1 MHSGYNVTVFAYGQT
16 GTGKTYTV
24 LGEAGEG
31 RGIVPRFVE
40 DVMARATAE
49 RGAAAAAAPLA
60 DGAALDDAAAEAAPK
75 LLVESTLERVCL
87 GVYEVYE
94 GKVFDL
100 LRPDDGG
107 GGGALAADGQGPLG
121 TQVTLEMEKPRAG
134 IEGRSYWVKGCA
146 GEREI
151 ASADEAMGLVRGAAR
166 LRHTSAHKLNE
177 TSSRSHCI
185 VSLSLRRRREVFK
198 LGRGADGAWRYAP
211 QPQKSA
217 ELVTRANL
225 VDLAGSEDQ
234 RDTQSSGSTLREAAD
249 INRSLFTLRKAIE
262 HLALKKHSRAVFQE
276 ETLTKL
282 LASSLLGQAYALMIA
297 TISPLAAA
305 ARHTRN
311 TLHYAGTA
319 SAIQLSAPKPAEDDF
334 QLRNLELQKRNRA
347 LLNQLEQSGR
357 AYTDLEARMAAIL
370 AERAAGDAEAADG
383 GGGGDADADGELAVG
398 VGVAAAA
405 AVGCLGV
412 AGGALGEDRRH
423 ARLEVGVRAAALL
436 ELVEERAVALLQLE
450 VAQLEVVLGGLRRRE
465 LDRRGGARVVQRVAR
480 VARGGGERRDR
491 RDHQRVRLA
500 EERRREELGE
510 RLLLEDGARVL
521 LEREVLDRLA
531 QREERAV
538 DVGGLAQRRARRL
551 RVALVLAAGEVDEVG
566 ARHELGALLRLR
578 RVPPRA
584 VGAAAELEDLAPPA
598 ERERDDAV
606 RARRRLVE
614 LVRRRVPQPRRAA
627 HEAHRLVGRRDLALA
642 RAALDPVAAPLDA
655 GARLLHLERH
665 LRAER
670 PLAVRRERA
679 AAAAVVGPQQV
690 EDLALVHLVHAEA
703 HALERRLDEQLRRRL
718 RRRVVERRAVGQRRR
733 RRRRAALRRR
743 ARHHVLDK
751 ARHDPAALA
760 RLAEHRVRLARA
772 RLPVGEDGHVVPAVH
787 LRRVRA
793 HQLGVQPLL
802 RRRRV
807 VVLRHG
813 QDEELRSCGRKTSK
827 TVPDLRRHAYGIGGV
842 SPELRRAV

>member
-1 MHSGYNVTVFAYGQT
+1 MAVLDEVPQHPRPPRPKKPKATATKTKADGDDNAFKVAVRCRPLLPREKTAQPDSALTISGTSVAVTTNPDDEAMAGGRTPRAASPRRPRRGSQEETVKAYSFDRVYDASSTQEGLYSELVGPYAAKMHSGYNVTVFAYGQT

-262 HLALKKHSRAVFQE
+262 HLALKKHTRAVFQE

-347 LLNQLEQSGR
+347 LLKQLEQKGQAFS
-357 AYTDLEARMAAIL
+357 DLEARMQELL
-370 AERAAGDAEAADG
+370 AEREEAPSPGRG
-383 GGGGDADADGELAVG
+383 GGGGDADGDGELAGRCEELEQLNLQLTQLLTSSGAAPQPAAGAGDDGG
-398 VGVAAAA
+398 VGTLAEARSR
-405 AVGCLGV
+405 
-412 AGGALGEDRRH
+412 ERFDRR
-423 ARLEVGVRAAALL
+423 ALL
-436 ELVEERAVALLQLE
+436 ETARGAELPSAGAV
-450 VAQLEVVLGGLRRRE
+450 
-465 LDRRGGARVVQRVAR
+465 
-480 VARGGGERRDR
+480 GGGER
-491 RDHQRVRLA
+491 
-500 EERRREELGE
+500 
-510 RLLLEDGARVL
+510 
-521 LEREVLDRLA
+521 
-531 QREERAV
+531 
-538 DVGGLAQRRARRL
+538 
-551 RVALVLAAGEVDEVG
+551 
-566 ARHELGALLRLR
+566 
-578 RVPPRA
+578 
-584 VGAAAELEDLAPPA
+584 
-598 ERERDDAV
+598 
-606 RARRRLVE
+606 
-614 LVRRRVPQPRRAA
+614 
-627 HEAHRLVGRRDLALA
+627 
-642 RAALDPVAAPLDA
+642 
-655 GARLLHLERH
+655 
-665 LRAER
+665 
-670 PLAVRRERA
+670 
-679 AAAAVVGPQQV
+679 
-690 EDLALVHLVHAEA
+690 
-703 HALERRLDEQLRRRL
+703 
-718 RRRVVERRAVGQRRR
+718 
-733 RRRRAALRRR
+733 
-743 ARHHVLDK
+743 
-751 ARHDPAALA
+751 LA
-760 RLAEHRVRLARA
+760 RLEQAR
-772 RLPVGEDGHVVPAVH
+772 
-787 LRRVRA
+787 
-793 HQLGVQPLL
+793 
-802 RRRRV
+802 
-807 VVLRHG
+807 
-813 QDEELRSCGRKTSK
+813 
-827 TVPDLRRHAYGIGGV
+827 
-842 SPELRRAV
+842 